1 MAFNKTEKFIFKRAS
16 DTKLPS
22 VTIAVIKG
30 QDVLWSK
37 AFGFK
42 DLERGL
48 AATPDTLY
56 CIGSVTKSFTSL
68 AIMQL
73 AEQGKLTLQDPVD
86 KYLDFKV
93 KPKGEKVRIH
103 HLLSHT
109 SGLPALAYAEAVIR
123 KATGS
128 GEYWLPVSSIDDLLA
143 FMDQAGEWVENK
155 PGERWF
161 YLNEGYAMLG
171 AIIEKVSGKPYTE
184 YVADHILKP
193 LGMER
198 SLFGADAFAKDDDA
212 AVPYIIADSGQQIP
226 TTYPFGAIQADGGLI
241 SSVTEMAK
249 YVSMYLGWGKLGDVK
264 LLSKK
269 GITEMEKGRIATP
282 ATGSPFG
289 ERLYGYALGTVPNFL
304 GNTVISHSGSVGSAT
319 AFMGFIP
326 EKQLGVVALING
338 GGYGP
343 DQMGL
348 YALAEALGENPD
360 ELPFVKRE
368 ALLKE
373 LSGHYHTYKGTVK
386 VQVQR
391 AGDFLIMTMG
401 DKYNTGR
408 VPYIPVDLNSKEPE
422 FYTLS
427 GGSRLTI
434 KFVKKQ
440 GVWTFIHERYALR
453 KVGDL

>member
-1 MAFNKTEKFIFKRAS
+1 MAFNKTENFIFNKAS
-16 DTKLPS
+16 ETKLPS
-22 VTIAVIKG
+22 VTIAVIRK
-30 QDVLWSK
+30 DEVLWSK

-48 AATPDTLY
+48 PATPDTLY

-73 AEQGKLTLQDPVD
+73 AEQGKLSLEDPVD
-86 KYLDFKV
+86 KYLDFNI
-93 KPKGEKVRIH
+93 KPKGQKVRLH
-103 HLLSHT
+103 HLLTHT
-109 SGLPALAYAEAVIR
+109 SGLPALAYAEAVLS
-123 KATGS
+123 KAS
-128 GEYWLPVSSIDDLLA
+128 GAGDYWLPISSIDDLLL
-143 FMDQAGEWVENK
+143 FMDKAGDWVENK

-171 AIIEKVSGKPYTE
+171 AIIEKVSGKSYTE
-184 YVADHILKP
+184 YVDEFILTP

-198 SLFGADAFAKDDDA
+198 STFARADFENDGNA
-212 AVPYIIADSGQQIP
+212 AVPYTITDTGKQIP
-226 TTYPFGAIQADGGLI
+226 SSYPFGAIMADGGLI
-241 SSVTEMAK
+241 SSVHEMAK
-249 YVSMYLGWGKLGDVK
+249 YVSMYLGWGKLGK
-264 LLSKK
+264 TQLLKK
-269 GITEMEKGRIATP
+269 ESIKEMEKGRIETP
-282 ATGSPFG
+282 MTGGPFG
-289 ERLYGYALGTVPNFL
+289 VRMYGYALGTVPNFL
-304 GNTVISHSGSVGSAT
+304 GNKVISHSGSVGTAT

-326 EKQLGVVALING
+326 EKNLGVVVLING

-343 DQMGL
+343 DQIGL

-368 ALLKE
+368 ALLKD
-373 LSGHYHTYKGTVK
+373 LAGHYHTYKGTVK

-401 DKYNTGR
+401 SKHNTSR
-408 VPYIPVDLNSKEPE
+408 VPYIPVDLNAKEPE

-427 GGSRLTI
+427 GGSRLAI
-434 KFVKKQ
+434 KFVKKE

-453 KVGDL
+453 KVADL